1 MEPKYTKKEK
11 QGIYFHIKW
20 AKLYE
25 SKVMEL
31 KIFLGGSTSF
41 MLFIFEKNIML
52 DSKRIINIF
61 EERNQTHI

>member
-41 MLFIFEKNIML
+41 MLFIFEKTL
-52 DSKRIINIF
+52 CWTVKG
-61 EERNQTHI
+61 